1 MEFVKPINFG
11 MRRDFPENEIF
22 SEDPFKITE
31 RIAVQMIENFENA
44 VASCILN
51 EMGAQGT
58 TAGAVLNKEAI
69 FDAMEKQMPRKVA
82 IVGGSSYL
90 CPRCGLPVERPAG
103 AGNEHYCCYC
113 GQLVTWRRE

>member
-22 SEDPFKITE
+22 SDNPFKITE

-51 EMGAQGT
+51 EMGAQGAT
-58 TAGAVLNKEAI
+58 TGVVLNKEAI
-69 FDAMEKQMPRKVA
+69 TTAMLKQTPMQVGRKHN
-82 IVGGSSYL
+82 
-90 CPRCGLPVERPAG
+90 CPRCGRPLHRPTG
-103 AGNEHYCCYC
+103 IGNEHYCIFC
-113 GQLVTWRRE
+113 GQLVTWRKANEK